1 MFVILCIICCLIGLS
16 RMVLMI
22 YKGKMKLING
32 ADFMI
37 GFGPISALMMWL
49 MYEANFN
56 NIYFKYATAFSMYF
70 VFITSMLIN
79 DIAVER
85 LKKEKRK
92 KKKTILVSNK
102 E

>member
-1 MFVILCIICCLIGLS
+1 MFVTLCIICCLIGLS

-22 YKGKMKLING
+22 CKGKMKLING
-32 ADFMI
+32 ADFMF
-37 GFGPISALMMWL
+37 GFAPISVLMMWL

-56 NIYFKYATAFSMYF
+56 NIYFKYATAFSLPF
-70 VFITSMLIN
+70 VVITSMLIN

>member
-56 NIYFKYATAFSMYF
+56 NIYFKYATAFSLPL
-70 VFITSMLIN
+70 VVITSILLN
-79 DIAVER
+79 DIAAER
-85 LKKEKRK
+85 LKKEKKKKEKRK
-92 KKKTILVSNK
+92 KQF
-102 E
+102 